1 MAPLRVEVVY
11 ALASGEDAVRVEVS
25 PGATLRDAI
34 VISGICAR
42 HPEIDLARA
51 KVGVFGRARPLDA
64 AASHGDRI
72 EIYRPLAVD
81 PKAARRARA
90 ASRRTSR

>member
-11 ALASGEDAVRVEVS
+11 ALASGEDAVRIEIA
-25 PGATLRDAI
+25 PGASLRDAI
-34 VISGICAR
+34 LISGICAR
-42 HPEIDLARA
+42 HPEIDLERT

-64 AASHGDRI
+64 PAAHGDRI
-72 EIYRPLAVD
+72 EIYRVLTAD